1 MLKKLKP
8 VKPQKRVSTAGA
20 RGGRADTPLEN
31 DIVDLALSGGLKS
44 AARDA
49 VSAQLRQGIPVTYKK
64 GNQVVKHYPDGREE
78 VLGTVPAAKFTLP
91 KGVRVF
97 RPKK

>member
-1 MLKKLKP
+1 MLKKLKY
-8 VKPQKRVSTAGA
+8 VKQQKRAEA

-31 DIVDLALSGGLKS
+31 DIVDLALSGALKS

-49 VSAQLRQGIPVTYKK
+49 VRAQLRQGIPVTYKK
-64 GNQVVKHYPDGREE
+64 GNQVVKHYPDGLEE
-78 VLGTVPAAKFTLP
+78 VLGTVPVATFTLP
-91 KGVRVF
+91 KGVRVL